1 MLTAPVLGDG
11 RAVAV
16 DPLFAAAAG
25 AVPEL
30 QPRDCADCVLDLD
43 PEAPDVLMRLWSGCH
58 FCAVVV
64 DRLTLLMVLLLMLT
78 FRFTLTFTSP

>member
-1 MLTAPVLGDG
+1 VLGDG

-16 DPLFAAAAG
+16 VPLFAGAAC

-64 DRLTLLMVLLLMLT
+64 DRLTLLMVVLLMLT
-78 FRFTLTFTSP
+78 LRLMSMSTSPW